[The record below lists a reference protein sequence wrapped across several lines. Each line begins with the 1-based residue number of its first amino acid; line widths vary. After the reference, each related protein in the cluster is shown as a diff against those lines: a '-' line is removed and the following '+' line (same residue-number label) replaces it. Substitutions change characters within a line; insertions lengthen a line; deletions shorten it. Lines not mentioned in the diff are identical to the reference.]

1 MQRVKRALRRA
12 LAAVLYRS
20 GLLWLY
26 AGWRLRRKA
35 VVLMYHRVLPA
46 GADTYSH
53 DGIIV
58 TPATFDLH
66 MAFLARH
73 FRVLTP
79 SQFRRELSDSAFG
92 RRACLVTFDDGWRD
106 NLQHALPI
114 LRRHGVP
121 AIVFVATG
129 FIGSRDTFWQERLLR
144 LLCLAARQDGLDP
157 GLFREAGLDGVAR
170 GDAAKV
176 RQRAREFVTG
186 LKLRDRSVAHELI
199 ERLRTALSSL
209 PESGNLGED
218 TFMDWAE
225 VNALREG
232 GLITIGSHA
241 HSHTRLTTLG
251 YQGARREFETSR
263 QALAGQGITEVIACA
278 YPNGDV
284 NDPVEA
290 AATDAGF
297 ALGFATKGGLVAHR
311 SEAMHLRRINIHEAD
326 CRSGAELLYRMLG
339 LP

>member
-1 MQRVKRALRRA
+1 MQPVKRALRRA
-12 LAAVLYRS
+12 LATALYYS

-26 AGWRLRRKA
+26 AALRLRRKA
-35 VVLMYHRVLPA
+35 VVLMYHRVLPS
-46 GADTYSH
+46 GSDTCSH

-73 FRVLTP
+73 FRMLTP
-79 SQFRRELSDSAFG
+79 AQFRRELSDSAFG

-106 NLQHALPI
+106 NLRHALPV
-114 LRRHGVP
+114 LRRHRVP

-129 FIGSRDTFWQERLLR
+129 FVGSGDTFWQERLLR
-144 LLCLAARQDGLDP
+144 LLCLAAAQEGMDAAL
-157 GLFREAGLDGVAR
+157 LREAGLDGVTR
-170 GDAAKV
+170 GDPAAV

-186 LKLRDRSVAHELI
+186 LKFRDPEAARQLI
-199 ERLRTALSSL
+199 DRLQGALQAL
-209 PESGNLGED
+209 PESRNLGED
-218 TFMDWAE
+218 EFLSWDE
-225 VNALREG
+225 VHALREG
-232 GLITIGSHA
+232 GLVTIGSHA

-251 YQGARREFETSR
+251 YQGAHRELEFSR
-263 QALAGQGITEVIACA
+263 QELARNGITDVMACA

-284 NDPVEA
+284 NDAVEA
-290 AATDAGF
+290 AAIDAGF

-311 SEAMHLRRINIHEAD
+311 SEAMHARRINIHERD
-326 CRSGAELLYRMLG
+326 SRSRAELLYRMLG

>member
-1 MQRVKRALRRA
+1 MQRIKRAVRRA
-12 LAAVLYRS
+12 LACALYYS

-35 VVLMYHRVLPA
+35 VVLMYHRVLPG
-46 GADTYSH
+46 GADTCSH

-73 FRVLTP
+73 FRMLTP
-79 SQFRRELSDSAFG
+79 TQFRRELADSAFG

-106 NLQHALPI
+106 NLVHALPV
-114 LRRHGVP
+114 LQRHAVP

-129 FIGSRDTFWQERLLR
+129 YVGTDKTFWQERLLR
-144 LLCLAARQDGLDP
+144 LLCLAAQQDGLDP
-157 GLFREAGLDGVAR
+157 ALLRDSGLEGVAR
-170 GDAAKV
+170 ADAAAV
-176 RQRAREFVTG
+176 RRRARDFITG
-186 LKLRDRSVAHELI
+186 LKFRDPALGAILI
-199 ERLRTALSSL
+199 ERLQAALAHL
-209 PESGNLGED
+209 PESRGLGED
-218 TFMDWAE
+218 RFLDWAE
-225 VNALREG
+225 VNALRAG
-232 GLITIGSHA
+232 GLVTIGSHA

-251 YQGARREFETSR
+251 YQGAYRELVLSR
-263 QALAGQGITEVIACA
+263 QELAKNGINDVIACA

-297 ALGFATKGGLVAHR
+297 ALGFATKGGLVAHS
-311 SEAMHLRRINIHEAD
+311 SEAMHARRVNIHEAD
-326 CRSGAELLYRMLG
+326 ARSRAELLYRMLG